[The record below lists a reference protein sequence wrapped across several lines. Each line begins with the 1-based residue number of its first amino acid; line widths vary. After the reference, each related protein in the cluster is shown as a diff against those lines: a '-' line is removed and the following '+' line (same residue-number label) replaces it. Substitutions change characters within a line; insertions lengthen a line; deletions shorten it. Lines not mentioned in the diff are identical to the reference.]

1 MKKKLF
7 AAIAAFSMAFV
18 MAFSMAACGGSG
30 EAEPAEVEQKEA
42 TEVAEDVYST
52 KTMAYF
58 REYLV
63 DGAYTMESK
72 YDMDGLEVVSFVAV
86 DGNQMYSRTTM
97 DGMES
102 ILILL
107 EDAQY
112 ILDPASKLAIKMEI
126 GADGGGLNMQEMF
139 AEEEENYETA
149 VSYGDME
156 VNGKNCFYE
165 EFTVEDSS
173 VKYCFDGND
182 LKYILTEMDGIIYT
196 MEIVHMEKGAD
207 ADLFVLPDDYEVMA
221 F

>member
-7 AAIAAFSMAFV
+7 AAIAAFSMSFV

-30 EAEPAEVEQKEA
+30 EAEPAEAEQKEA
-42 TEVAEDVYST
+42 AEVAEDVYST

-63 DGAYTMESK
+63 DGAYTMESR

-149 VSYGDME
+149 VSSGDME